1 MRFATQSFRAV
12 HLALDRLQMDNSSYG
27 GCPSG
32 YIKPLKGFLY
42 ITPLDI
48 PPQLAPPTPS
58 VNSICRGR
66 GVQGRRPHALTR
78 LPDRRTTLRLGRGVW
93 GAPRNTQRIL
103 ASSGLVY
110 ISTRRLVF
118 LSSVLL
124 VFRAAHAAVVPSVP
138 LKTVRRNFKRGC
150 RRFP

>member
-1 MRFATQSFRAV
+1 
-12 HLALDRLQMDNSSYG
+12 MDNSSYG

-32 YIKPLKGFLY
+32 YINPLKGVLY

-48 PPQLAPPTPS
+48 PPPLAPPTPS
-58 VNSICRGR
+58 VNSSCRGR

-78 LPDRRTTLRLGRGVW
+78 LPDRRTTLSLGRGVW

-103 ASSGLVY
+103 ASSGLAR
-110 ISTRRLVF
+110 ISTSWLVY

-124 VFRAAHAAVVPSVP
+124 DFRAA
-138 LKTVRRNFKRGC
+138 
-150 RRFP
+150 